1 MSELK
6 NNKNKQNKKVVLLDA
21 YAILHRAYHA
31 LPDFSSSKGE
41 PTGALYGVSSM
52 LLKIVNDFKPDYIVA
67 CYDLPK
73 KTYRHEIYKDYKAGR
88 KKPDEELISQIER
101 SRDIFKVFNIPI
113 YEKEGFEADDILG
126 TIAEQLKEKDIDII
140 IASGDM
146 DTLQLVDNKKV
157 QVYTLKTG
165 INNVILYDEKAVVD
179 RFGFGPKILTD
190 YKGLRGDSSDN
201 IKGIKG
207 IGDKIATTLIHNFGT
222 IEDIY
227 KKLEKDEDVF
237 LNKGVK
243 PRIINLLKENKE
255 EAFFSKEL
263 ATIQLNVPIKFIL
276 PKKIW
281 KEEIDEE
288 KIISLFQDLGFRTLL
303 QRTRTL
309 FFNQN
314 ENTEDSFRDTTSKS
328 EDVEEEVGDSE
339 FEKTAIALWVLDSN
353 KTKTTIQEIKDYTQT
368 KTFKEAKER
377 IWKLIKNNELDFIL
391 KDIELP
397 LIPIFKKMKEN
408 GIKLDLKY
416 LKKLS
421 IDYTKKLN
429 ILEKEIWKQSGE
441 EFNINSPKQLSEI
454 LFEKM
459 NLETKSRKKT
469 STGMRST
476 KESELQKM
484 IEAHPIIGNILKY
497 RELKKLL
504 STYIDSLPKLTDQ
517 KSLIHTTFLQTGT
530 TTGRISSNQPN
541 LQNIPIR
548 TEQGRK
554 IREAFK
560 AQKGFSLFAFD
571 YSQVEL
577 RVIAM
582 LSGDK
587 NMIKIFKQ
595 GDDVHSA
602 VASKIFGVPIEKVNE
617 GMRRKAKTINFGM
630 IYGMGVN
637 SLRQNMEDAS
647 DGLEKITRKEAQ
659 DFYNKYFE
667 TFKTI
672 ADYLEGIK
680 KEVLKTGY
688 TKTFFGRLRYFE
700 GIKSKIPFIK
710 AMAERMAINAPVQGT
725 SADIL
730 KIAMIRIDKYLV
742 KNKLEDKIKIL
753 LQVHDELIFEI
764 KEGAEEKHILKIKDI
779 METII
784 PLEKSKGIK
793 FEVNIK
799 KGDSWGEM
807 KTLEHENI
815 KT

>member
-595 GDDVHSA
+595 GADVHSA

>member
-1 MSELK
+1 MTKE
-6 NNKNKQNKKVVLLDA
+6 NTKKIVLLDA

-52 LLKIVNDFKPDYIVA
+52 LLKIISDFSPDYIVA

-126 TIAEQLKEKDIDII
+126 TIAEQLKDKDIDVI

-179 RFGFGPKILTD
+179 RFGFGPKILID
-190 YKGLRGDSSDN
+190 YKGLRGDPSDN

-207 IGDKIATTLIHNFGT
+207 IGDKIATILVCNFGT

-237 LNKGVK
+237 LDKGIK
-243 PRIINLLKENKE
+243 PRIINLLKDNKE
-255 EAFFSKEL
+255 EALFSKEL

-281 KEEIDEE
+281 KEGVSEE

-303 QRTRTL
+303 QRARTL
-309 FFNQN
+309 FFNQEEGRQES
-314 ENTEDSFRDTTSKS
+314 ENISKS
-328 EDVEEEVGDSE
+328 KEPEEVVSDSD
-339 FEKTAIALWVLDSN
+339 FEKTAIALWLLNSD
-353 KTKTTIQEIKDYTQT
+353 KTKTSIEEIKDYIGE
-368 KTFKEAKER
+368 KTFKKAQEKILEE
-377 IWKLIKNNELDFIL
+377 IKKNNLEEVYNN
-391 KDIELP
+391 IEIP

-416 LKKLS
+416 LKELS
-421 IDYTKKLN
+421 VDYTKKLN
-429 ILEKEIWKQSGE
+429 ILEKEIWKQTGE
-441 EFNINSPKQLSEI
+441 EFNINSPKQLSEV

-484 IEAHPIIGNILKY
+484 IEVHPVIGNILKY

-530 TTGRISSNQPN
+530 TTGRISSNHPN
-541 LQNIPIR
+541 LQNIPIK

-560 AQKGFSLFAFD
+560 SQEGFDLVAFD

-577 RVIAM
+577 RVVAM
-582 LSGDK
+582 LSEDK
-587 NMIKIFKQ
+587 NMIEIFKK

-602 VASKIFGVPIEKVNE
+602 VASKIFGVPLEKVND
-617 GMRRKAKTINFGM
+617 GMRRKAKTVNFGM

-647 DGLEKITRKEAQ
+647 GGLEKITRKEAQ

-667 TFKTI
+667 TFKTV
-672 ADYLEGIK
+672 ASYLEK
-680 KEVLKTGY
+680 VKNDASKTGY
-688 TKTFFGRLRYFE
+688 TKTFFGRMRYFE

-730 KIAMIRIDKYLV
+730 KIAMIRINKYITE
-742 KNKLEDKIKIL
+742 NKLEKDIKLL

-764 KEGAEEKHILKIKDI
+764 KEGVDKKYILKIKEI

-784 PLEKSKGIK
+784 PLDQSYGITFQVSVK
-793 FEVNIK
+793 QGK
-799 KGDSWGEM
+799 SWGN
-807 KTLEHENI
+807 LVNFDLSLG
-815 KT
+815 